1 MNLSEE
7 SNTMELP
14 SHILLLRCEKRQ
26 EKAYKREEKVY
37 KEEKKAYKG
46 GKAYKWRFQKSG
58 KSG

>member
-37 KEEKKAYKG
+37 KEEKKLIMGVQGKG
-46 GKAYKWRFQKSG
+46 L
-58 KSG
+58 